1 MFLRM
6 EQLSGVDNPR
16 HYRTEI
22 IEELQELLA
31 SGSPALP
38 DAKRKGFYE
47 LENRERLFYICVLPN
62 RGTAALIATWLLRNQ
77 DAVERADCAQE
88 NMQTTA

>member
-22 IEELQELLA
+22 VEELQELLL
-31 SGSPALP
+31 SGSSALP
-38 DAKRKGFYE
+38 DPKRKSCYN
-47 LENRERLFYICVLPN
+47 LENHERLFFIHISPN
-62 RGTAALIATWLLRNQ
+62 RGTAALIATWLLRSQ
-77 DAVERADCAQE
+77 GTVEPADCAE
-88 NMQTTA
+88 ANMQTTA